1 MITKRE
7 LLSIPLIV
15 ILGVIRVIEAESRTV
30 VTGVGRSGGGVGWNY
45 CLMGTELQI
54 GKTKSSGVDEWW

>member
-7 LLSIPLIV
+7 LLSTPLIV

-30 VTGVGRSGGGVGWNY
+30 VTGVGRRGGVGWNY